1 MKFWESARTFLKKGS
16 REIAFLPYKHQLI
29 IIRKAYTMHDELTA
43 VDIKKMQE
51 EIDYRM
57 CVLRPQLLAEVQ
69 RTREYGDLSENAEY
83 KEAKREKNK
92 NESRIRYLKNM
103 IATAKVV
110 KVRQQADAV
119 CLFDTVTYYIEEDE
133 EEEERQIVTT
143 LRQDVLKGYLSKES
157 PLGKALLGKK
167 IGDRVCVKVND
178 NYSYFVEIRAI
189 KKGHDDE
196 NIPISSY

>member
-1 MKFWESARTFLKKGS
+1 
-16 REIAFLPYKHQLI
+16 
-29 IIRKAYTMHDELTA
+29 MHDELTA

-83 KEAKREKNK
+83 KEAKREKNA
-92 NESRIRYLKNM
+92 NESRIRYLKKM
-103 IATAKVV
+103 IETARVIKVEN
-110 KVRQQADAV
+110 KADAV
-119 CLFDTVTYYIEEDE
+119 CLFDTVAYYVEEDDE
-133 EEEERQIVTT
+133 VEERQIVTT

-157 PLGKALLGKK
+157 PLGKALLGRRM
-167 IGDRVCVKVND
+167 GDRVLVNV
-178 NYSYFVEIRAI
+178 NPSYSYYVEIRAI
-189 KKGHDDE
+189 TKGHDDE

>member
-1 MKFWESARTFLKKGS
+1 M
-16 REIAFLPYKHQLI
+16 Y
-29 IIRKAYTMHDELTA
+29 DELTD
-43 VDIKKMQE
+43 VDIKKMEE
-51 EIDYRM
+51 EIAYREG
-57 CVLRPQLLAEVQ
+57 VLAPKLRAEMS

-110 KVRQQADAV
+110 KVKQQADAV
-119 CLFDTVTYYIEEDE
+119 CLFDTVTYYIEEDDE
-133 EEEERQIVTT
+133 VEERQIVTT
-143 LRQDVLKGYLSKES
+143 LRQDVLKGFLSKES

-167 IGDRVCVKVND
+167 VGDRVLVKVND
-178 NYSYFVEIRAI
+178 NYSYYVEVREI

>member
-1 MKFWESARTFLKKGS
+1 
-16 REIAFLPYKHQLI
+16 
-29 IIRKAYTMHDELTA
+29 MHDELTA

-51 EIDYRM
+51 EVDYRM

-103 IATAKVV
+103 IATARVV
-110 KVRQQADAV
+110 KVKQDADSV

-133 EEEERQIVTT
+133 EEEE
-143 LRQDVLKGYLSKES
+143 LS
-157 PLGKALLGKK
+157 
-167 IGDRVCVKVND
+167 ITFDMYGDAPKFR
-178 NYSYFVEIRAI
+178 
-189 KKGHDDE
+189 
-196 NIPISSY
+196 